1 MSCRVDLND
10 YKEVAICGEN
20 NENFPL
26 EQAMCEHDASLSNKP
41 LEITATQVNVPA
53 LVLNIPS
60 LVVNVSA
67 TSSSPSQEK
76 DAISSSQIVEVSKVP
91 SPKESDD
98 VQDYAKPCQE
108 EKIEEKSAL
117 GINSS
122 PQKPSFD
129 IAIADEQVN
138 TTNDSKEV
146 QAQEKVDV
154 HDPKDNDP
162 EDDDSEAP
170 VYNKLNEHIVCETMD
185 ATLPDALNE
194 KLNMQN
200 DPYEQMDVPGS
211 SSHPYEHINMSLL
224 DVPSHPYET
233 IKRDDSYEDM
243 NASSIQYERVDF

>member
-76 DAISSSQIVEVSKVP
+76 DAISSSQIVEVSEVP
-91 SPKESDD
+91 SPKESDN
-98 VQDYAKPCQE
+98 VQDDAKPCQE
-108 EKIEEKSAL
+108 EKNEEKSAL
-117 GINSS
+117 AINSS
-122 PQKPSFD
+122 PQKPSFN

-146 QAQEKVDV
+146 QAQKKVDV

-162 EDDDSEAP
+162 EDESEAP

-185 ATLPDALNE
+185 ATLPDALNK

>member
-1 MSCRVDLND
+1 MT
-10 YKEVAICGEN
+10 AICGEN

-76 DAISSSQIVEVSKVP
+76 DAISSSQIVEVLEVP

-98 VQDYAKPCQE
+98 VQDYAKPCQD
-108 EKIEEKSAL
+108 EKNEEKSAL
-117 GINSS
+117 AINSS

-129 IAIADEQVN
+129 IAIAEEQIN
-138 TTNDSKEV
+138 TTNGSKEV
-146 QAQEKVDV
+146 PAQEKVDV
-154 HDPKDNDP
+154 HHPKEVHINDS
-162 EDDDSEAP
+162 EDDESEAP

-185 ATLPDALNE
+185 ATLPDASYE
-194 KLNMQN
+194 KLSMQN
-200 DPYEQMDVPGS
+200 DPYEQMDVPGT